1 MMSGIQN
8 QQPITVTAEADR
20 NFVTL
25 LNGYKHLKEIKK
37 ITLICL
43 LLVAMVPFAWVISAV
58 AVFVTL
64 ALCLGTLAYVVISQE
79 QVLSE
84 LQRALYSICLR
95 SVSDQ
100 VDLNDGEVDPS
111 QD

>member
-25 LNGYKHLKEIKK
+25 LNGYKHLKVIKK

-43 LLVAMVPFAWVISAV
+43 LLVAMVPFAWIISAV

-84 LQRALYSICLR
+84 LQRALYSICLK

-100 VDLNDGEVDPS
+100 VDLNVGGVDPS